1 MNAALAATS
10 AAGATVMY
18 WMIAD
23 DAAVRRRMTIGS
35 LPLLLPIA
43 AAVTTCVASIAGIS
57 APAVAAT
64 AGVAVAGLVDART
77 GSIFDPLT
85 ISMLLASLA
94 LAAVS
99 GSVIDGC
106 CGAAAVGAAL
116 LTLHAISHGRG
127 IGLGDVKLGA
137 ALGMAL
143 GVAGALT
150 AIGLAFVFGGA
161 YGVWLLATRRAQ
173 RDASIRFGPFIAAG
187 TFATLLVPLGYH
199 A

>member
-1 MNAALAATS
+1 MNAALAAT
-10 AAGATVMY
+10 ATAGATVMY

-23 DAAVRRRMTIGS
+23 DAAARRSMTIGS
-35 LPLLLPIA
+35 LPPLLPVATAITA
-43 AAVTTCVASIAGIS
+43 CVAAIAGIS
-57 APAVAAT
+57 APAVAAS

-77 GSIFDPLT
+77 GSIYDPLT
-85 ISMLLASLA
+85 ASMLLASLV
-94 LAAVS
+94 LAVVN
-99 GSVIDGC
+99 GSVLDAC

-116 LTLHAISHGRG
+116 LALHAISKRRG

-143 GVAGALT
+143 GLSGGLT
-150 AIGLAFVFGGA
+150 AIALAFVFGGA

-173 RDASIRFGPFIAAG
+173 RGASIRFGPFIAAG